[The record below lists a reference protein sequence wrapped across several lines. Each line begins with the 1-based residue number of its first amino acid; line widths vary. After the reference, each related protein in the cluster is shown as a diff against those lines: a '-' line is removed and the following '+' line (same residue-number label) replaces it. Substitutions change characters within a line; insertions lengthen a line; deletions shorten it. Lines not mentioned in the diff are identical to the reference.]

1 MKNFKSIRDRILENP
16 RVKKEYEK
24 NSLQFDVAEKVMKAR
39 IKKEMTQKELAE
51 RIGTTQPNIARVE
64 SGNYEPT
71 LKILHKISKAL
82 GTELILTFAVLENE
96 KSKTEFNNYSLFLG
110 GEARNV
116 PEMTYSSQSKDSLNC
131 SQELNS

>member
-116 PEMTYSSQSKDSLNC
+116 PKMTCSSQSKGSLNC